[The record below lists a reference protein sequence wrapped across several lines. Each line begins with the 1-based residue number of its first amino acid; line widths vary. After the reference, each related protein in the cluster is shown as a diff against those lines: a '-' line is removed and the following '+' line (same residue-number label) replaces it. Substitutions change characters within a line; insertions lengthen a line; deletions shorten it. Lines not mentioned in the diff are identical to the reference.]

1 VSHRRKGID
10 KSRYHSLRPEG
21 CLQARGRMFEPC
33 TAYDTLHA
41 RNFSRTPGINRLD
54 SHSRSDSA
62 ETSA

>member
-1 VSHRRKGID
+1 
-10 KSRYHSLRPEG
+10 
-21 CLQARGRMFEPC
+21 MFEPC